1 MRKACDEEKQN
12 FKKELTEFGRNYDL
26 HGAGFKRRQE
36 ETKRKIELLQDE
48 LLLLKTGT
56 HSYILVWTIPA
67 MFLTEYV

>member
-1 MRKACDEEKQN
+1 MKKACDEEKQN

-26 HGAGFKRRQE
+26 HGTGFKRRQE

-56 HSYILVWTIPA
+56 CS
-67 MFLTEYV
+67 